1 MNMEN
6 DKTQV
11 MTLGQLAE
19 AFGGDTPVYFK
30 VYSCGQSS
38 AHELLERDVEMIDGK
53 LYILSDLN

>member
-1 MNMEN
+1 MK
-6 DKTQV
+6 DDRSSA

-19 AFGGDTPVYFK
+19 VFGEDTPVYFK

-38 AHELLERDVEMIDGK
+38 AYELMAVDVEMVDGR